1 VVDGR
6 SRGFFQANDIGPVK
20 ECRPVAE
27 VVAAHGGFY
36 GPFCE

>member
-20 ECRPVAE
+20 LCKPVAE
-27 VVAAHGGFY
+27 VVSAQRGFF